1 MKRVALEVAKVDQSK
16 MFEPCYNLKTGLPV
30 AAATGLED
38 RMCIEAISE
47 KYHHL
52 ISKEVE
58 GIQIE
63 VDAWASTSQDTD
75 AEEVKRV
82 LNYIRLERTSEKE
95 YSNGTRDKGR
105 KQMTLADFKADP
117 KAVAAKLNEAELVA
131 MRLYTTLAYK
141 FMNDPLRDD
150 ERYGRRE
157 PCLLPVTTYFAQSG
171 IKKLRAVHVASG
183 GSTFWRGMCNREVP
197 DDFIRMGGTE
207 LAFMSTTRDLGVAV
221 RFCLSQR
228 SLLFK
233 IVSSG
238 FMTMGAD
245 VQWLS
250 AFPDEAE
257 ILYPPLTYLKPTG
270 RSQVMESLHCLSL
283 LYNVGGRVEGRV
295 GG

>member
-1 MKRVALEVAKVDQSK
+1 METMKRAAREVVPVDKNK
-16 MFEPCYNLKTGLPV
+16 MFEPCYSLKTGLPA

-38 RMCIEAISE
+38 RMCVTAIFE
-47 KYHHL
+47 KYHQL
-52 ISKEVE
+52 IGKEVE

-63 VDAWASTSQDTD
+63 VDALASASQDPD
-75 AEEVKRV
+75 AERVKS
-82 LNYIRLERTSEKE
+82 LLHYIRFKRTSEKE
-95 YSNGTRDKGR
+95 YPNGTRDKGR
-105 KQMTLADFKADP
+105 GQTTLANFKANP
-117 KAVAAKLNEAELVA
+117 KAVAANLNEAELVA

-157 PCLLPVTTYFAQSG
+157 PCLLPVTTYFAQNG
-171 IKKLRAVHVASG
+171 IKKLRALHVASG
-183 GSTFWRGMCNREVP
+183 ELTLWRGMCNREVP
-197 DDFIRMGGTE
+197 DEFMRMGGTE
-207 LAFMSTTRDLGVAV
+207 LAFMSTTRDLCVAV

-233 IVSSG
+233 IVSPG

-270 RSQVMESLHCLSL
+270 RSQVIESLLGIPL
-283 LYNVGGRVEGRV
+283 LFNVGGQV